1 MKEYTI
7 RYEEK
12 AVGYYTIKADSERK
26 ALDEFDRLGYFGLLD
41 FAKMEVVGSSA
52 AIIGGEEIDSETDSP
67 MEKVARMERL
77 SLEPLGA

>member
-12 AVGYYTIKADSERK
+12 AVGYYTVKAENERK

-41 FAKMEVVGSSA
+41 FAKMEVIGSSA
-52 AIIGGEEIDSETDSP
+52 AIIGGEEIDSETGSP
-67 MEKVARMERL
+67 MAKMAGMERIG
-77 SLEPLGA
+77 LEPLGA

>member
-12 AVGYYTIKADSERK
+12 AVGYYTIKAENERK

-41 FAKMEVVGSSA
+41 YSNLEVIGTSA
-52 AIIGGEEIDSETDSP
+52 AIIGGDEIDSKTDSP

>member
-7 RYEEK
+7 RYEET

-26 ALDEFDRLGYFGLLD
+26 ALDEFDKLGYFGLLD
-41 FAKMEVVGSSA
+41 YSNLETIKTSA
-52 AIIGGEEIDSETDSP
+52 AIIGGDEIDSKTNSP
-67 MEKVARMERL
+67 VEEMARMERV

>member
-12 AVGYYTIKADSERK
+12 LVGYYTVKAENERK
-26 ALDEFDRLGYFGLLD
+26 ALDEFDQLSYFGMLD
-41 FAKMEVVGSSA
+41 YSKLQVMGTSA
-52 AIIGGEEIDSETDSP
+52 AIIGGEEIDSKTDSP